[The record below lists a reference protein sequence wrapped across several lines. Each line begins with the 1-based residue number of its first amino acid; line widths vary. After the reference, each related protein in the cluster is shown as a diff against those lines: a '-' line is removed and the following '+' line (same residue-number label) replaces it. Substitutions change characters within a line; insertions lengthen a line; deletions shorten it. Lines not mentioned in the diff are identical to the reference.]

1 MIGRLLIGAIGAVL
15 LLIIEIA
22 IVTPV
27 LSFTSVGM
35 RITQAIPV
43 PPTATPV
50 LTLKPQGTP
59 PKVQAQ
65 AAYMIDAD
73 TGQPLVNIQST
84 QRLPMASTTKI
95 MTAILTIE
103 TANLNQVVTIKQDA
117 IDEVKNNQGST
128 ADLVVGDKIRLRD
141 LLYGLLLPSGDDAA
155 IAIADA
161 VGGSSDNFVQMMNL
175 FAKQHGLTQTH
186 YINPDGL
193 TYYNAQNQPDPNHY
207 TTAADLV
214 HLTSY
219 ALSNPIFAQLVET
232 QQYVLPSTSDHH
244 KYVWDTTDTLLSTYP
259 GATGVKTGFT
269 DEAGYCLVFAAT
281 NGTHH
286 LIGALLH
293 DTATDDNQ
301 RFVDASALLDWGF
314 ALPVAP
320 LA

>member
-1 MIGRLLIGAIGAVL
+1 MMSRFLIGAIGAVL

-22 IVTPV
+22 ILTPV
-27 LSFTSVGM
+27 LTYTSVGT

-50 LTLKPQGTP
+50 LSLKAQGTP
-59 PKVQAQ
+59 PRLQAQ
-65 AAYMIDAD
+65 AAYLIDAD
-73 TGQPLVNIQST
+73 TGQALVNIQGT

-103 TANLNQVVTIKQDA
+103 TANLNQIVTIKQDA

-141 LLYGLLLPSGDDAA
+141 LLYGLMLPSGDDAA

-161 VGGSSDNFVQMMNL
+161 VGGTSDNFVQMMNL
-175 FAKQHGLTQTH
+175 FAKQHDLTQTH

-193 TYYNAQNQPDPNHY
+193 TYFNAQNQPDPNHY

-219 ALSNPIFAQLVET
+219 ALANPIFAQLVET
-232 QQYVLPSTSDHH
+232 QQYVLSSTSDHH

-281 NGTHH
+281 NGAHH

-293 DTATDDNQ
+293 EPDDNQ

-314 ALPVAP
+314 ALPSAP
-320 LA
+320 LT